1 MLYVNQ
7 SYHGPIRGLRLPQNA
22 WQALQNAAIGTLDE
36 LKAVAVQIEQ
46 LPGVGPKTAQVIRA
60 ELNRVA
66 LLQKASPEEAA

>member
-46 LPGVGPKTAQVIRA
+46 LPGVGPRMAQMIRT
-60 ELNRVA
+60 ELDRVA
-66 LLQKASPEEAA
+66 PL

>member
-36 LKAVAVQIEQ
+36 LKAVAVRIEQ
-46 LPGVGPKTAQVIRA
+46 LPGVGPRMAQMIRT
-60 ELNRVA
+60 ELDRVA
-66 LLQKASPEEAA
+66 PL